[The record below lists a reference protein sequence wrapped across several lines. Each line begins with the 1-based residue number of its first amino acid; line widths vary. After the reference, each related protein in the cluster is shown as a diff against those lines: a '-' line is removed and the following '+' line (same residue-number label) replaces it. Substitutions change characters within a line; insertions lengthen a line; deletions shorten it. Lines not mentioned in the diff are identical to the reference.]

1 MTRTKPGK
9 LLAALLA
16 ILMLVSLTVPALAET
31 APDEAEPETLKIA
44 VLSDIHYMSPT
55 MIADTEDFTTALNS
69 DRKLLTES
77 AGISDYMLDLVRKDK
92 PDILLISGDL
102 TKDGEQECHEALANN
117 LKQLQKDVPGLKIY
131 LINGNHDVRNQNGKN
146 FNTADGKAVPATR
159 TEPQDF
165 KRIYDFVYSDETVVA
180 EFTPAEGK
188 ESGQLSYV
196 ARPCDGTSNAFMT
209 SCTPTASRS
218 SP

>member
-102 TKDGEQECHEALANN
+102 SKDGEQECHEALANN
-117 LKQLQKDVPGLKIY
+117 LKQLQKDLPGLKIY

-146 FNTADGKAVPATR
+146 FNTADGKAVPAT
-159 TEPQDF
+159 
-165 KRIYDFVYSDETVVA
+165 
-180 EFTPAEGK
+180 
-188 ESGQLSYV
+188 LSLIHI
-196 ARPCDGTSNAFMT
+196 
-209 SCTPTASRS
+209 
-218 SP
+218 

>member
-77 AGISDYMLDLVRKDK
+77 AAICRLRFSRTDK
-92 PDILLISGDL
+92 
-102 TKDGEQECHEALANN
+102 
-117 LKQLQKDVPGLKIY
+117 
-131 LINGNHDVRNQNGKN
+131 
-146 FNTADGKAVPATR
+146 
-159 TEPQDF
+159 
-165 KRIYDFVYSDETVVA
+165 
-180 EFTPAEGK
+180 
-188 ESGQLSYV
+188 
-196 ARPCDGTSNAFMT
+196 
-209 SCTPTASRS
+209 
-218 SP
+218 

>member
-92 PDILLISGDL
+92 PDILLIS
-102 TKDGEQECHEALANN
+102 T
-117 LKQLQKDVPGLKIY
+117 LQ
-131 LINGNHDVRNQNGKN
+131 R
-146 FNTADGKAVPATR
+146 
-159 TEPQDF
+159 
-165 KRIYDFVYSDETVVA
+165 
-180 EFTPAEGK
+180 
-188 ESGQLSYV
+188 
-196 ARPCDGTSNAFMT
+196 
-209 SCTPTASRS
+209 TASRS
-218 SP
+218 ATRRLPIISSSFRRTSPD